1 LTDKNRAAFEAEVI
15 KRFQESGYLEVQ
27 IRVECLGRSG
37 DGYQDGSVDAY
48 WHFWNEGR
56 ADIKALR
63 KDAERYRHL
72 KSDAAKAGSLIE
84 RLDCNVATKNWDEA
98 IDANM
103 PKGDQS

>member
-48 WHFWNEGR
+48 WDFWNAGR
-56 ADIKALR
+56 SSVVVELP
-63 KDAERYRHL
+63 Y
-72 KSDAAKAGSLIE
+72 
-84 RLDCNVATKNWDEA
+84 N
-98 IDANM
+98 
-103 PKGDQS
+103 GDQRSDHDSGVEACRAAIIAAGGSVAP